1 LPSRFAHEWS
11 AQGSLPVIAV
21 ALLTVLFLL
30 RLIVPATER
39 GRVKAGIFF
48 TGTYLVSLVVL
59 AVFHPPVPPAAH
71 HDWLRLLS
79 VLLFSFAAVIVS
91 GLLLFDVVLVRR
103 EIPRILRDLL
113 QGVAYLITAALVL
126 TRSEVDVTKVFTAS
140 VLTTAVIGLALQET
154 LGNVMAGL
162 ALQLERDFEI
172 GDWISLDDRISGRIR
187 EVRWRATT
195 IVSKNGDL
203 MMIPNSAITR
213 ATIVNYSRPTTAHR
227 QWISVRVH
235 FRHPPARVREV
246 IVEAVKAL
254 AFVRADP
261 PADCILHE
269 FKDDASIYSIRY
281 WMDDVQRDDSMDSAV
296 RSAIWYALHRAG
308 MEIPFPSRNVNL
320 TEINEERARRKDDEE
335 YARRVDALSRVDVFR
350 ALDGER
356 IDRLTRRLRMVI
368 FGPGETIL
376 RQGDPGDSLYVVR
389 SGQVAVQVGVLGAFK
404 EVATLNEGQF
414 FGEMSLMTGAMR
426 AATVVAKTD
435 AECYI
440 VDKEAFREIVQEKPE
455 LASVISDILA
465 QSQVA
470 LGDVPALAAVPTAA
484 QKNQL
489 MTKIAQFFGIG
500 TLGGSRASRDGR

>member
-1 LPSRFAHEWS
+1 MPSRFAHEWS

-21 ALLTVLFLL
+21 ALLTILFLL
-30 RLIVPATER
+30 RFVVPASER
-39 GRVKAGIFF
+39 GRVRAGIFF
-48 TGTYLVSLVVL
+48 AGAYLAALLAL
-59 AVFHPPVPPAAH
+59 AVLQPPVPAAAH
-71 HDWLRLLS
+71 HDWLRLLP
-79 VLLFSFAAVIVS
+79 VMLFSFSLVIVS
-91 GLLLFDVVLVRR
+91 GLVLFDVILVRR

-113 QGVAYLITAALVL
+113 QGITYLITTALIL

-162 ALQLERDFEI
+162 ALQLERDFEV
-172 GDWISLDDRISGRIR
+172 GDWISLDDRISGKIR

-213 ATIVNYSRPTTAHR
+213 ATIVNYSRPTAAHR

-246 IVEAVKAL
+246 IIEAVRAL
-254 AFVRADP
+254 PFVLAEP
-261 PADCILHE
+261 AADCILHE
-269 FKDDASIYSIRY
+269 FKDDASIYSVRY

-320 TEINEERARRKDDEE
+320 TEMNEDRARRKDDEE

-350 ALDGER
+350 ALDAEK
-356 IDRLTRRLRMVI
+356 IDRLSRRLRMVI
-368 FGPGETIL
+368 FGPGETVL

-389 SGQVAVQVGVLGAFK
+389 SGQVAVRIGVLGASK
-404 EVATLNEGQF
+404 EVATLSEGQF

-440 VDKEAFREIVQEKPE
+440 VDKEAFQEIVLEKPE
-455 LASVISDILA
+455 LAGIISDILA
-465 QSQVA
+465 QRQVA
-470 LGDVPALAAVPTAA
+470 LGDVPALAAAPSAA
-484 QKNQL
+484 QKTQL
-489 MTKIAQFFGIG
+489 KTKIAAFFGIKQ
-500 TLGGSRASRDGR
+500 RAS